1 MGKISI
7 QDLSQALVVRNGL
20 DKRDA
25 FIFVSA
31 MFDIIQMNLEKDRI
45 VKVKGLGTFKI
56 IDVDDRESVNVN
68 TGERVLIEGHNK
80 ITFTPDALM
89 KELVNKPFSQFETV
103 VLNDGVDF
111 EDMKA
116 PEEPAIDN
124 DPNDPANFPLVDFG
138 AGEERKL
145 VDIAD
150 EDIPEWV
157 IEPVVKVSEPV
168 APKKPVVVEPGI
180 VTLGEVPTPEPEP
193 EPIVE
198 PESDPIEEPAP
209 APFIEDEPAPI
220 IEEEP
225 VVMPEP
231 MVEKEPII
239 ESEPEPIIESEP
251 EPIIEPEPEPIVEP
265 EPELEPIIE
274 PEPELIEEPELETIV
289 EPEPEPIVETK
300 YIVEVEPE
308 VGGEPMIEEEP
319 IIEPEP
325 EPVVEMEPEPEPIIE
340 LEPELIEE
348 AESEVRG
355 EPMIEEE
362 PVAVPEPET
371 EVESEEEDEAESPES
386 EEEPVE
392 EESEE
397 PSSNGGRKGLLAV
410 LACLLG
416 LAGGYILGN
425 IFPWSHSAQSP
436 EVKVEKV
443 VPAPKP
449 APVVEPVDSIDSA
462 EVKPA
467 APAAKSTEAKPE
479 EKPVAPAAKPAESKP
494 AAKPEVKPA
503 EKPVAKPV
511 EPKPVPAATSEP
523 TVQLDKYQ
531 QMDKRVRYG
540 AYRIVGTAQE
550 VKVKEGDNLKKIAS
564 RILGPDMECYLEVY
578 NGMNSNTELKVGQT
592 IKIPK
597 LEWKKKKSQNK

>member
-7 QDLSQALVVRNGL
+7 QDLSPALVVRNGL

-116 PEEPAIDN
+116 AEEPANDN

-138 AGEERKL
+138 AGEEHKM

-157 IEPVVKVSEPV
+157 IEPVVKVSEPL

-274 PEPELIEEPELETIV
+274 PEPELIEEPEPETIV

-319 IIEPEP
+319 VAVSEPEPLMDLEPEP
-325 EPVVEMEPEPEPIIE
+325 EPVVEPESETDEE
-340 LEPELIEE
+340 LEEE
-348 AESEVRG
+348 Y
-355 EPMIEEE
+355 EP
-362 PVAVPEPET
+362 
-371 EVESEEEDEAESPES
+371 ESPEL

-397 PSSNGGRKGLLAV
+397 PSSNGGRKGLLAI

-425 IFPWSHSAQSP
+425 IFPWSHSAQSQ

-449 APVVEPVDSIDSA
+449 TPVVEPVDSVEPA
-462 EVKPA
+462 EVKST
-467 APAAKSTEAKPE
+467 APATTSAEAKPE
-479 EKPVAPAAKPAESKP
+479 ESKP

-597 LEWKKKKSQNK
+597 LELKKKKSQKK

>member
-168 APKKPVVVEPGI
+168 APKKPVVAEPGI

-193 EPIVE
+193 EPVVE
-198 PESDPIEEPAP
+198 PEPE
-209 APFIEDEPAPI
+209 PI

-231 MVEKEPII
+231 MVEE
-239 ESEPEPIIESEP
+239 
-251 EPIIEPEPEPIVEP
+251 EPIIEPEPEPIFEP
-265 EPELEPIIE
+265 EPESIME
-274 PEPELIEEPELETIV
+274 PEPDPVIEEEPEIM
-289 EPEPEPIVETK
+289 P
-300 YIVEVEPE
+300 
-308 VGGEPMIEEEP
+308 EPMIEEEP

-340 LEPELIEE
+340 PEPELIED

-397 PSSNGGRKGLLAV
+397 PSSSGGRKGLLAV

-467 APAAKSTEAKPE
+467 APAAKSAEAKPE

-494 AAKPEVKPA
+494 AAKPEVKAA

-578 NGMNSNTELKVGQT
+578 NGMNSNTELKAGQT

>member
-116 PEEPAIDN
+116 AEEPANDN

-138 AGEERKL
+138 AGEEHKM

-157 IEPVVKVSEPV
+157 IEPVVKVSEPL

-180 VTLGEVPTPEPEP
+180 VTLGEVPTPEPEPEPIVEPEP

-231 MVEKEPII
+231 MVEIEPII

-274 PEPELIEEPELETIV
+274 PEPELIEEPEPETIV

-319 IIEPEP
+319 VAVSEPEPLMDLEPEP
-325 EPVVEMEPEPEPIIE
+325 EPVVEPESETDEE
-340 LEPELIEE
+340 LEEE
-348 AESEVRG
+348 Y
-355 EPMIEEE
+355 EP
-362 PVAVPEPET
+362 
-371 EVESEEEDEAESPES
+371 ESPEL

-397 PSSNGGRKGLLAV
+397 PSSNGGRKGLLAI

-425 IFPWSHSAQSP
+425 IFPWSHSAQSQ

-449 APVVEPVDSIDSA
+449 TPVVEPVDSVEPA
-462 EVKPA
+462 EVKST
-467 APAAKSTEAKPE
+467 APATTSAEAKPE
-479 EKPVAPAAKPAESKP
+479 ESKP

-597 LEWKKKKSQNK
+597 LELKKKKSQKK

>member
-239 ESEPEPIIESEP
+239 ESEPEPIIE
-251 EPIIEPEPEPIVEP
+251 PEPEPIVEP
-265 EPELEPIIE
+265 ESEL
-274 PEPELIEEPELETIV
+274 
-289 EPEPEPIVETK
+289 
-300 YIVEVEPE
+300 
-308 VGGEPMIEEEP
+308 EP

>member
-7 QDLSQALVVRNGL
+7 QDLSQALVVRHGL
-20 DKRDA
+20 EKHDA
-25 FIFVSA
+25 AIFVST

-116 PEEPAIDN
+116 AEEPANDN

-138 AGEERKL
+138 AGEEHKM

-157 IEPVVKVSEPV
+157 IEPVVKASEPL

-239 ESEPEPIIESEP
+239 ESEPEPI
-251 EPIIEPEPEPIVEP
+251 VEP

-274 PEPELIEEPELETIV
+274 PEPELIEEPEPETIV

-319 IIEPEP
+319 VAVSEPEPLMDLEPEP
-325 EPVVEMEPEPEPIIE
+325 EPVVEPESETDEE
-340 LEPELIEE
+340 LEEE
-348 AESEVRG
+348 Y
-355 EPMIEEE
+355 EP
-362 PVAVPEPET
+362 
-371 EVESEEEDEAESPES
+371 ESPEL

-397 PSSNGGRKGLLAV
+397 PSSNGGRKGLLAI

-425 IFPWSHSAQSP
+425 IFPWSHSAQSQ

-449 APVVEPVDSIDSA
+449 TPVVEPVDSVEPA
-462 EVKPA
+462 EVKST
-467 APAAKSTEAKPE
+467 APATTSAEAKPE
-479 EKPVAPAAKPAESKP
+479 ESKS

-597 LEWKKKKSQNK
+597 LELKKKKSQKK